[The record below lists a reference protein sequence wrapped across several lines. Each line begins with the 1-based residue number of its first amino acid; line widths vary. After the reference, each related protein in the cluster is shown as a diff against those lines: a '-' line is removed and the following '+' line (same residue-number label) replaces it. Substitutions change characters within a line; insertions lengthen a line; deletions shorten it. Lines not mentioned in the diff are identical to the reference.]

1 MPETSSKP
9 VFGPWAGKAA
19 LVVGA
24 SLLCLLAAEAISRLA
39 VDSIPQLDLD
49 IYRKSSDGQ
58 LLLRPRVT
66 RQHSTRHWNVTV
78 SINEEGWRDRPGL
91 GSTQDSFVLGLGDS
105 LAFGWGV
112 ELEESMFFLL
122 ERGQRKQGP
131 VRLLKAAVP
140 GTGPG
145 DQLWL
150 LQTMWQTPGQNL
162 EAKRPPSVVILV
174 FFVGNDFVDVQM
186 GGARQFQVEDGLLVR
201 ENFADEA
208 PPALQALRMKTI
220 RNSRLLQLLMGTWW
234 QWSHPDS
241 EGGPDAVH
249 APRRWDEWLRE
260 FAQIHL
266 REYPPQTSKAVA
278 QTLDLLTE
286 MHQACRTLAADFLL
300 VVVPRGY
307 QVYENETEELRTSL
321 GLSDDDLDLDKP
333 QRILTEWAEHS
344 GVRVADL
351 LGPFREHHRTHPKQR
366 LFYYPDAHLNRL
378 GHRLAAA
385 AIQPLLSQLI
395 ENRMQA
401 KTPSL
406 DASAGP
412 QVP

>member
-1 MPETSSKP
+1 
-9 VFGPWAGKAA
+9 
-19 LVVGA
+19 
-24 SLLCLLAAEAISRLA
+24 
-39 VDSIPQLDLD
+39 
-49 IYRKSSDGQ
+49 
-58 LLLRPRVT
+58 
-66 RQHSTRHWNVTV
+66 
-78 SINEEGWRDRPGL
+78 
-91 GSTQDSFVLGLGDS
+91 
-105 LAFGWGV
+105 
-112 ELEESMFFLL
+112 
-122 ERGQRKQGP
+122 
-131 VRLLKAAVP
+131 
-140 GTGPG
+140 
-145 DQLWL
+145 
-150 LQTMWQTPGQNL
+150 
-162 EAKRPPSVVILV
+162 VILV

-201 ENFADEA
+201 ENFSDET
-208 PPALQALRMKTI
+208 PPALQALRMKAV

-234 QWSHPDS
+234 HWSRPDN

-266 REYPPQTSKAVA
+266 REYPPRTSKAVA

-286 MHQACRTLAADFLL
+286 MHQTCRTLSADFLL

-307 QVYENETEELRTSL
+307 QIYENETEELRTSL

-344 GVRVADL
+344 GVRVVDL

-378 GHRLAAA
+378 GHHLAAD
-385 AIQPLLSQLI
+385 AIHPLLSQLI
-395 ENRMQA
+395 ENRMHA